1 MEVFDPLKEQPKK
14 PEVFDPLKVKV
25 DTTAIQASARA
36 ISMRVP
42 LYSALTGEPEESVEQ
57 KQAADNGAAITS
69 HAQVMAQ
76 QNSAIIR
83 ENRVLAAIDQQ
94 EQDTAKV
101 IEDVIGF
108 AEIAAQ
114 TPLGKNLIDPVVT
127 AAVFASDN
135 PLAKKEEFDKLNKV
149 SIASRVAEE
158 FLNKD
163 YGGTFV
169 GEFSTSLASSIVP
182 VVNLFTIQRQKD
194 LNTRAKDLFN
204 TPMPPEQFEQEFTNL
219 LSEAGDVLDV
229 FRNENRMLAENW
241 IASFVTYNEDGS
253 AAIDTA
259 LAALELIPGIGTIS
273 LVKPAATI
281 PFKMGASAIAMSGI
295 DVGRLTHLAFPN
307 RGVELAESII
317 AKTAIIDDP
326 AKAALMVPLH
336 TSPSLSR
343 TSFAVPTTLSATDS
357 AATKIF
363 ELKDEVFNTLK
374 AVDSPMALE
383 ETAVRALAAD
393 VIAAKRAAGA
403 FRVIDMDVARDG
415 LGNLYYAE
423 LHGNRL
429 GKPFA
434 TEKAAQSY
442 AKAVGAEDVFKDAAG
457 GWFAVVREN
466 IPYLAD
472 GKNTL
477 EKLRYVTSTNP
488 EELGVGFFAKFGSPA
503 AQTTDRLLSLWVQ
516 AEGFTAKASALA
528 LNDVLALEK
537 TMSRAEIGNVEFLL
551 KELSDGPASVR
562 GRVPTGPTRNTS
574 YSQAE
579 FETEYFSKF
588 QRSPSK
594 RETAYYLALQNK
606 QDIAWFFDADKVF
619 KEEVAKGTV
628 VFRNT
633 GEDFTARRLSTEALN
648 DLSAARP
655 IYDVDTGKVI
665 TKDKITPNM
674 ELYFP
679 AQGAFVKIG
688 GNSYDIIAT
697 TKPIIRR
704 MTHSDVLPRRAGM
717 SRIYDT
723 RHTKYVKQESVELL
737 DGTFPKEVG
746 PNTFMAVRT
755 EQEAAKAVTEINN
768 IVGAI
773 QKIVRTSVNSTPK
786 QLIDELRV
794 HPKKGSLNAVVA
806 ANNGWGENFVS
817 SIDDFLDWAEENNF
831 NIKRLVEA
839 VSDKTPV
846 SVEVS
851 ASFGG
856 AKTFGD
862 AYKAMSASN
871 RGRRPTPLIGYGGHL
886 NSTASPISTVK
897 QSVLNSLSKNHE
909 AQYITA
915 AVTGLMKTTLEQIVL
930 GKNVSRV
937 ANPEDLLTATPT
949 LRGKLAALKND
960 ILNDGD
966 ELGRKLLLEA
976 EKIEWRLNQN
986 SFDSVSAAIREGLS
1000 NFFYNFSDFSLVR
1013 KISPDG
1019 KGKITKGL
1027 SRGFDRWSTD
1037 LSTFART
1044 WAFDTKLGLFAYDQY
1059 MVQASGFI
1067 NIAAIADPKA
1077 LAQGGGLY
1085 PVVRALIENGNENIL
1100 KETAKK
1106 LAPVVGT
1113 TEDDFINMVRLLKES
1128 GRTMSSL
1135 TAAELSQNAA
1145 GILSTGAVRSAG
1157 RVFYNEGELVNS
1169 ISAHAIAFF
1178 ELRSRFPTIDPMS
1191 QKGKEWIATRQNT
1204 LRNGMTAANRSV
1216 GQQLPMFQF
1225 LTYNF
1230 RIAEAMLAGTFG
1242 GTSRSVLTNKEKVK
1256 LAVMHLAMY
1265 GLSAAPFGGRIL
1277 ERFDKE
1283 YGIPVSDEAY
1293 NIVRRGVLDYALSNI
1308 VGADTALSQRLGFGE
1323 GLTNLMYDLVSLSG
1337 LEVFGGPAGT
1347 IGLDVFKDTK
1357 NLLGA
1362 IKSGNFELAQADFQT
1377 LLQNIKT
1384 YDLATKVY
1392 LAIETGKLYSKN
1404 STNAIAEIDIYETVA
1419 VALGIPLAKVNDMY
1433 AAQRM
1438 SFEDSKEVKKITK
1451 LIQQRF
1457 LDANTAYQVGD
1468 YDKSTA
1474 LNKEALSLLHS
1485 LPIAVRSKVWNDT
1498 RPEVTTNLDQTIWNS
1513 IRVGQEPFRNS
1524 Q

>member
-295 DVGRLTHLAFPN
+295 DVGKLTHLAFPN
-307 RGVELAESII
+307 RGIELAESII

-442 AKAVGAEDVFKDAAG
+442 AKAVGAENVFKDAAG

-562 GRVPTGPTRNTS
+562 GRVPTGSTRNTS

-633 GEDFTARRLSTEALN
+633 GEDFTARTVSDENFAKL
-648 DLSAARP
+648 AADHP
-655 IYDVDTGKVI
+655 IYDADSGKVI
-665 TKDKITPNM
+665 LKDAVTPNM
-674 ELYFP
+674 SLYEP
-679 AQGAFVKIG
+679 AQSAFVKVG
-688 GNSYDIIAT
+688 GKSYDVIAT

-717 SRIYDT
+717 SRTYDT

-737 DGTFPKEVG
+737 NGTKPKEVG

-773 QKIVRTSVNSTPK
+773 QKIVRTSVDSTPK

-806 ANNGWGENFVS
+806 ANNGWGENFIS
-817 SIDDFLDWAEENNF
+817 SIDDFLDWAEENSF

-839 VSDKTPV
+839 VSDGTAV
-846 SVEVS
+846 GVDLSRYY
-851 ASFGG
+851 GG

-862 AYKAMSASN
+862 TFKAMSASN

-897 QSVLNSLSKNHE
+897 QSVLNSISKNHE

-915 AVTGLMKTTLEQIVL
+915 SVTGLIKTTLEQIVL
-930 GKNVSRV
+930 KRNVSKV
-937 ANPEDLLTATPT
+937 DGVEKLLTDAPT
-949 LRGKLAALKND
+949 LRGKLAVLKEK

-986 SFDSVSAAIREGLS
+986 SFDPVSAAIREGLS
-1000 NFFYNFSDFSLVR
+1000 NFFY
-1013 KISPDG
+1013 G
-1019 KGKITKGL
+1019 KGKVGTAL
-1027 SRGFDRWSTD
+1027 SQSMDRWSTD
-1037 LSTFART
+1037 LFTFART

-1145 GILSTGAVRSAG
+1145 GILGTGAVRSAG

-1169 ISAHAIAFF
+1169 ISAHTIAFF

-1256 LAVMHLAMY
+1256 LAVTHLAMY

-1498 RPEVTTNLDQTIWNS
+1498 RPEVTTNLGQTIWNS